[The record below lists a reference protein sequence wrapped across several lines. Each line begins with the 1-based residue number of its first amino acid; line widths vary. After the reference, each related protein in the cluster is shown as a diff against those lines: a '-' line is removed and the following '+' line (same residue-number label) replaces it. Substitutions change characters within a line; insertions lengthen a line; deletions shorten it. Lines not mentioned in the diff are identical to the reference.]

1 MRRRRQVISAVALVI
16 LAVAGYLGYLFGT
29 GAGVIGNA
37 DRSQHVAGNEALLRQ
52 VPVSPGARYL
62 TAYTTES
69 KDNNGCPEG
78 LGPITS
84 YSTTH
89 VYALEAALSRSAV
102 IQWYRSRFAARCR
115 FSGGS
120 GHGDG
125 RYFDASFHC
134 GNGSIFI
141 APTEDSLL
149 ISADYNGY
157 GRYRCPSADPGQ
169 TARGA

>member
-1 MRRRRQVISAVALVI
+1 MRRRRQGISAVALVI
-16 LAVAGYLGYLFGT
+16 VAVAGYLAYLFGT

-52 VPVSPGARYL
+52 VPVYPGARYG

-69 KDNNGCPEG
+69 KDNNGWPEG

-89 VYALEAALSRSAV
+89 VYALEAAPSRPAV
-102 IQWYRSRFAARCR
+102 IQWYRSRLAARCQFR
-115 FSGGS
+115 GGS

-125 RYFDASFHC
+125 RYFDASFRC
-134 GNGSIFI
+134 GNGFIFI
-141 APTEDSLL
+141 APSEDSLL

-157 GRYRCPSADPGQ
+157 GR
-169 TARGA
+169 